1 MTVAWWKLRI
11 PGTHHHADE
20 VLQAMHRPALD
31 IYSEEMLELTD
42 SLLADLSKLFAT
54 KGKSYIY
61 IANGHGAWEATLSN
75 VLSRG
80 DKLLVLESGRFAIGW
95 GQAAAAMGVEVEVL
109 KGDWRRAIRPAE
121 VEARL
126 KQDKDHRIKAIVA
139 VQVDTASGAYND
151 IEEIG
156 KAIKSTGHPALF
168 MVDTVASLGC
178 MPFEMDK
185 WGIDVAM
192 SGSQKGLMTPPGL
205 GFVAANER
213 AREVHKR
220 RTCARPIGTGPS
232 ARAAS
237 ITATYAGT
245 APVHLLF
252 ALRKAID
259 MLHVEGLEN
268 AFLRHRLLGEAVRR
282 AVAVWGEGQVIGFN
296 IAEANERSNTVT
308 TVTMNG
314 FDPAALQRYCKEK
327 CGVVLGTGI
336 GDLSG
341 QAFRIA
347 HMGHVNAPMIFWA
360 RSASSRSASMR
371 LISRTARA
379 EPKPRSNISARTWAR
394 KRGDRIFGRMGGAS
408 DTHHGSNDG
417 YRFAPP
423 ILRDPYAAARG
434 NGTQGD
440 GVSHNVRSW

>member
-1 MTVAWWKLRI
+1 MTVRAGREFLAI
-11 PGTHHHADE
+11 PGPTTMPDE

-31 IYSEEMLELTD
+31 IYSTQMVELTE
-42 SLLADLSKLFAT
+42 SLLEDLSKLFAT

-80 DKLLVLESGRFAIGW
+80 DKMLVLESGRFAIGW
-95 GQAAAAMGVEVEVL
+95 GQAAKAMGAEVEVL
-109 KGDWRRAIRPAE
+109 KGDWRRAIRAAE

-126 KQDKDHRIKAIVA
+126 KQDKDHSIKAIVA

-151 IEEIG
+151 IEAIG
-156 KAIKSTGHPALF
+156 KAIKATGHPALF

-185 WGIDVAM
+185 WGVDVAM

-213 AREVHKR
+213 AQAVHKKAGL
-220 RTCARPIGTGPS
+220 RTPYWDWTEREGTEHY
-232 ARAAS
+232 RK
-237 ITATYAGT
+237 YAGT

-259 MLHVEGLEN
+259 MLKEEGLEN
-268 AFLRHRLLGEAVRR
+268 AFRRHRLLGEAVRR
-282 AVAVWGEGQVIGFN
+282 AVAAWSEGQVLGFN

-308 TVTMNG
+308 TVTMKG
-314 FDPAALQRYCKEK
+314 HDPLALQRYCKEK

-347 HMGHVNAPMIFWA
+347 HMGHVNAPMILGTLGVVEVGLNA
-360 RSASSRSASMR
+360 
-371 LISRTARA
+371 LGI
-379 EPKPRSNISARTWAR
+379 PHGK
-394 KRGDRIFGRMGGAS
+394 GG
-408 DTHHGSNDG
+408 TE
-417 YRFAPP
+417 
-423 ILRDPYAAARG
+423 AAIEYLG
-434 NGTQGD
+434 ENV
-440 GVSHNVRSW
+440 GV